1 MKTFNIES
9 HELKEL
15 LSVETIFELTD
26 DEKSIGK
33 RHLINSITEQLLSSD
48 AISDNKTLLRDE
60 IQKDLNE
67 TLKSIIG
74 NLEIYYNQNILDK
87 AMDDIFSIFEYDG
100 PLDIYD
106 EIVDILIT
114 LFSQDEKVD
123 ESNLKY
129 EAIYDL
135 NLREV
140 ELFVKEL
147 LTFEMWNNTRRISSE
162 YIVDMICLK
171 IKYAP
176 VYEELKNVRNPEQ
189 FEKLQIENK
198 LLRNLDY
205 AEVNAVKFYS
215 HN

>member
-147 LTFEMWNNTRRISSE
+147 LTFEM
-162 YIVDMICLK
+162 
-171 IKYAP
+171 
-176 VYEELKNVRNPEQ
+176 
-189 FEKLQIENK
+189 
-198 LLRNLDY
+198 
-205 AEVNAVKFYS
+205 
-215 HN
+215 